1 MTLDTLIR
9 EASKLTPAERA
20 ELADALII
28 LDAADGAYV
37 GLTPAQQEDLDQ
49 RIEEYRSGRAKM
61 IPLDE
66 ALAILRKRG

>member
-28 LDAADGAYV
+28 LDAADGADV
-37 GLTPAQQEDLDQ
+37 GLTPAQQQDLDR

-66 ALAILRKRG
+66 ALAILRKRV

>member
-20 ELADALII
+20 ELSDALLI
-28 LDAADGAYV
+28 LDAADGTDV
-37 GLTPAQQEDLDQ
+37 SLTPAQEEDLDR

-66 ALAILRKRG
+66 ALAILRKPG

>member
-9 EASKLTPAERA
+9 EASKLSPAERA

-28 LDAADGAYV
+28 LDAADGADV
-37 GLTPAQQEDLDQ
+37 GLTPAQEEDLDR

>member
-28 LDAADGAYV
+28 LDAADGADV

>member
-28 LDAADGAYV
+28 LDAADGADV

-61 IPLDE
+61 IHLDE